1 LNFFVLEAREVL
13 ALPNSS
19 NVDMKRK
26 LNEKDVP
33 EPVKVERSADKTGFT
48 DLGLDSRLLQA
59 VTREKFTAPTPI
71 QRQAIPIALQGKD
84 ILGRNGCCA

>member
-1 LNFFVLEAREVL
+1 
-13 ALPNSS
+13 
-19 NVDMKRK
+19 MKRK

-33 EPVKVERSADKTGFT
+33 EPVKAEQPANTKGFADLT
-48 DLGLDSRLLQA
+48 LDSRLLQA

-84 ILGRNGCCA
+84 ILGRNEWLLRLSCCLGTDT